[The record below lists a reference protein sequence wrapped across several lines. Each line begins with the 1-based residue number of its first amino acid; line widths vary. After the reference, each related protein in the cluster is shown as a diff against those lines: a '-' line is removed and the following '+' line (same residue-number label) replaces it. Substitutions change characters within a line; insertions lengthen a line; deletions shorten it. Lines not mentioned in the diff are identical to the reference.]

1 MHSSFGYKP
10 PLRGNPL
17 SLNAAYNLAFF
28 CLPSSGNL
36 DFPNR
41 PHSLNRR
48 EWSVQ
53 MERFLTGDEK
63 VK

>member
-1 MHSSFGYKP
+1 MYVYKYHTT
-10 PLRGNPL
+10 NPRRWT
-17 SLNAAYNLAFF
+17 
-28 CLPSSGNL
+28 GIW
-36 DFPNR
+36 DFPDR

>member
-1 MHSSFGYKP
+1 MLLCYKP
-10 PLRGNPL
+10 PFRGNL
-17 SLNAAYNLAFF
+17 YSLNVAYNLAFF
-28 CLPSSGNL
+28 YLPSSGNFP